1 MQIKHFIFFLL
12 MIQFALFGN
21 EFISPVGYWK
31 TIDDQTGRIKSIV
44 KITEENGELAGIVKE
59 IFPELGN
66 NQNPTCKNC
75 KGINKNK
82 EVRGITFLW
91 GFQKNG
97 EKYEE
102 GKILDPQTGKIYNCM
117 LEVSGDGSL
126 LYVRGFIKLFVKI
139 GRKQTWIR
147 ISEED
152 PSI

>member
-1 MQIKHFIFFLL
+1 MLTKYFTIFIL
-12 MIQFALFGN
+12 MIQYALAAN

-31 TIDDQTGRIKSIV
+31 TIDDKTGRIKSIV

-59 IFPELGN
+59 IFPEPGK

-75 KGINKNK
+75 EGYNKDK

-102 GKILDPQTGKIYNCM
+102 GKILDPQSGKIYHCILQISDN
-117 LEVSGDGSL
+117 GNL
-126 LYVRGFIKLFVKI
+126 LYVHGFIKLLVKI

-147 ISEED
+147 IPKGD
-152 PSI
+152 TDY